1 MRDLNFF
8 EDYIKK
14 DQFKIDKKIIC
25 FALSIFLV
33 LFFCTYSLYNHI
45 LIKQETSVVNNLKSV
60 AENPELLS
68 KIDKI
73 QERKIEVSKFKDSV
87 GRIRELDQIIESKD
101 IINELLLDSIISIMP
116 GDLFLTS
123 IGINNDDIQLVG
135 IAGGKR
141 SIAEFEKGLEM
152 LENVEE
158 IFVSNISLQEDYYNF
173 NVNIIMGDVSI
184 DGKRS
189 EKIQD

>member
-87 GRIRELDQIIESKD
+87 GRIRELNQIIESKD

-123 IGINNDDIQLVG
+123 IGIKNDDIQLVG

-158 IFVSNISLQEDYYNF
+158 IFVSNISLQEDFYNF

>member
-1 MRDLNFF
+1 
-8 EDYIKK
+8 
-14 DQFKIDKKIIC
+14 
-25 FALSIFLV
+25 
-33 LFFCTYSLYNHI
+33 
-45 LIKQETSVVNNLKSV
+45 ETSVVNNLKSV

-87 GRIRELDQIIESKD
+87 VKIRKLDQIIESKD

-116 GDLFLTS
+116 EDLFLTS

-173 NVNIIMGDVSI
+173 NVSIIMGD
-184 DGKRS
+184 
-189 EKIQD
+189 

>member
-8 EDYIKK
+8 ENYIEK
-14 DQFKIDKKIIC
+14 DQFKIDKKIVC

-45 LIKQETSVVNNLKSV
+45 LIKQEISVVNNLKSV

-87 GRIRELDQIIESKD
+87 GRIRELDQIMESKD

-116 GDLFLTS
+116 EDLFLTS

-173 NVNIIMGDVSI
+173 NVSIIMGDVSI

>member
-8 EDYIKK
+8 EDYIEK
-14 DQFKIDKKIIC
+14 DQFKIDKKIVC
-25 FALSIFLV
+25 FALSIFLI

-45 LIKQETSVVNNLKSV
+45 LIKEETSVVNNLKSV

-87 GRIRELDQIIESKD
+87 VKIRKLDQIIESKD

-116 GDLFLTS
+116 EDLFLTS

-173 NVNIIMGDVSI
+173 NVSIIMGDVSI
-184 DGKRS
+184 DGKKS

>member
-8 EDYIKK
+8 ENYIEK
-14 DQFKIDKKIIC
+14 DQFKIDKKIVC

-87 GRIRELDQIIESKD
+87 GRIRELDQIMESKD

-116 GDLFLTS
+116 EDLFLTS

-173 NVNIIMGDVSI
+173 NVSIIMGDVSI

>member
-87 GRIRELDQIIESKD
+87 VKIRKLNQIIESKD

-116 GDLFLTS
+116 EDLFLTS

-173 NVNIIMGDVSI
+173 NVSIIMGDVSI
-184 DGKRS
+184 DGKKS

>member
-8 EDYIKK
+8 EDYIEK
-14 DQFKIDKKIIC
+14 DQFKIDKKIVC
-25 FALSIFLV
+25 FALSIFLI

-45 LIKQETSVVNNLKSV
+45 LIKEETSVVNNLKSV

-87 GRIRELDQIIESKD
+87 VKIRKLDQIIESKD

-116 GDLFLTS
+116 EDLFLTS

-173 NVNIIMGDVSI
+173 NVSIIMGDVTI
-184 DGKRS
+184 DGKKS